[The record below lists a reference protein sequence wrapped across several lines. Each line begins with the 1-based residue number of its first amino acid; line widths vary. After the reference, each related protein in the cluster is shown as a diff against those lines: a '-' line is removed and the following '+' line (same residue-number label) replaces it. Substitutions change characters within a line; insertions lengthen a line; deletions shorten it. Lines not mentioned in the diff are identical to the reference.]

1 MQKITEHK
9 FWLQTKFSKTY
20 WRHSPI
26 SGKKGK
32 CIFKTCTIYDAINKT
47 HSNNAFVMSQIYLL
61 SLNLVCCN
69 CSSNNKINWL
79 HEQCQCILQTIKS
92 WRNFFKNDGSIFI
105 HHQNIRF
112 LAIKM
117 FKVFKGISPQI
128 LKEIFQF
135 KDAVP
140 YQLRLQIDLQIS
152 LSKEIIL

>member
-1 MQKITEHK
+1 MNQNLDNCPLLLNSKAHTTLKIGITEHK

-20 WRHSPI
+20 WRHSLI

-79 HEQCQCILQTIKS
+79 HEQCQCILYNCKQS
-92 WRNFFKNDGSIFI
+92 NFE
-105 HHQNIRF
+105 
-112 LAIKM
+112 
-117 FKVFKGISPQI
+117 
-128 LKEIFQF
+128 EIFS
-135 KDAVP
+135 KITVP
-140 YQLRLQIDLQIS
+140 S
-152 LSKEIIL
+152 LFTIRTSDF

>member
-1 MQKITEHK
+1 MNQNLDNCPLLLNSKAHTTLKIGNFHIKNFLCKKLQSIK

-20 WRHSPI
+20 WRHSLI

-79 HEQCQCILQTIKS
+79 HEQCQCILYNCKQA
-92 WRNFFKNDGSIFI
+92 NFE
-105 HHQNIRF
+105 
-112 LAIKM
+112 
-117 FKVFKGISPQI
+117 
-128 LKEIFQF
+128 EIFS
-135 KDAVP
+135 KITVP
-140 YQLRLQIDLQIS
+140 S
-152 LSKEIIL
+152 LFTIRTSDF